1 MKMIKDITEHDR
13 WKWMPGMQWC
23 YAAAPNSFH
32 RVKEGEIWT
41 RGGAYY
47 GRTRLPVT
55 ADPATAGC
63 LWKLVTDSLKGDFSA
78 LTVEIGF
85 YPNEQNYCATIY
97 DISGKAV
104 FQSEAGCLGR
114 AALVVLNW
122 MWIESRATEQ
132 E

>member
-1 MKMIKDITEHDR
+1 M
-13 WKWMPGMQWC
+13 
-23 YAAAPNSFH
+23 
-32 RVKEGEIWT
+32 
-41 RGGAYY
+41 
-47 GRTRLPVT
+47 T

-122 MWIESRATEQ
+122 MWIESHATEQ